1 MTAGEITA
9 EQAAGVGRVNVYF
22 DTPAARALVED
33 LLKATDGRTGDHL
46 SAAIRAVTSSASS
59 LRVDEVDAAI
69 AAIALLL
76 VERAPE
82 LLDGAADERR
92 LRDWIHHVD
101 TELTPGRRLAANGA
115 LVRIELGL
123 DNEWFEARRGDGTLS
138 SALRSLRTLQDE
150 LADADGH

>member
-9 EQAAGVGRVNVYF
+9 EQPSGVGRLNPYF
-22 DTPAARALVED
+22 DTPAARALIEN
-33 LLKATDGRTGDHL
+33 LLQATDGRTGDQL
-46 SAAIRAVTSSASS
+46 STAIRAVTSSASS
-59 LRVDEVDAAI
+59 LAVDQVDAAI

-92 LRDWIHHVD
+92 LRDWIQHVD

-123 DNEWFEARRGDGTLS
+123 DNEWFEARRGDGTLPT
-138 SALRSLRTLQDE
+138 ALRSLRTLQDE
-150 LADADGH
+150 LADASGR